1 MRLPA
6 RLLPALTLFACG
18 AAAAADTAYVID
30 KLLVGI
36 HESRDTDSAIIK
48 VVPTG
53 TRLEVLKREGDV
65 ANVSEPGGASGWVDA
80 AYLSADPPAQLRI
93 AELEKAK
100 AALEDQLKHVEQAS
114 RGAAPPAVG
123 APVSDA
129 AGAEIDALTK
139 ENTAL
144 KGKLSDEKLRAETLQ
159 TEVSTLRA
167 QVKSTAVP
175 PDTRLVEL
183 ERSRDDLEQDLED
196 ARVKLSE
203 YAARTS
209 LDDVAAL
216 VPVVLREYAKSVV
229 LLVLVLI
236 AIGFGAGVYVL
247 DLSNRRRHGGFRV

>member
-6 RLLPALTLFACG
+6 RLLPALLLFACG
-18 AAAAADTAYVID
+18 GAVAADTAYVID

-36 HESRDTDSAIIK
+36 HESRDTDSAIVK

-53 TRLEVLKREGDV
+53 TKLGIIKREGDV

-80 AYLSADPPAQLRI
+80 AYLSSEPPAQLRM

-100 AALEDQLKHVEQAS
+100 AALEEQIKHIEQTS
-114 RGAAPPAVG
+114 RGAPPVAG
-123 APVSDA
+123 APVADGAS
-129 AGAEIDALTK
+129 AEIDALTK

-159 TEVSTLRA
+159 TEVSSLRA

-175 PDTRLVEL
+175 PDARLVEL
-183 ERSRDDLEQDLED
+183 ERSRDELEQDLQD
-196 ARVKLSE
+196 AQQKLGE

-209 LDDVAAL
+209 LDDTGAL
-216 VPVVLREYAKSVV
+216 VPVVLREYAKT
-229 LLVLVLI
+229 LILIILVLAGL
-236 AIGFGAGVYVL
+236 GFGAGVYVV
-247 DLSNRRRHGGFRV
+247 DLMNRRRHGGFRI

>member
-1 MRLPA
+1 MRRPA
-6 RLLPALTLFACG
+6 RLLPALLLLACG

-53 TRLEVLKREGDV
+53 TKLDVLKRDGDV

-80 AYLSADPPAQLRI
+80 AYLSAEPPAQVRI

-114 RGAAPPAVG
+114 RGAPAAAG
-123 APVSDA
+123 APVSEA
-129 AGAEIDALTK
+129 ASSEIDALTK

-159 TEVSTLRA
+159 TEVSSLRA

-183 ERSRDDLEQDLED
+183 ERSRDELEQDLED
-196 ARVKLSE
+196 ARAKLAE

-209 LDDVAAL
+209 LDDVGAL
-216 VPVVLREYAKSVV
+216 VPVVLREYAKSLV
-229 LLVLVLI
+229 LLVLVLV
-236 AIGFGAGVYVL
+236 ALGFGAGVYVI
-247 DLSNRRRHGGFRV
+247 DLLNRRRHGGFRV

>member
-6 RLLPALTLFACG
+6 RLLPTLLLFAC
-18 AAAAADTAYVID
+18 ATAVAADTAYVID

-53 TRLEVLKREGDV
+53 TRLEVLKRDGDV

-80 AYLSADPPAQLRI
+80 AYLSAEPPAQVRI
-93 AELEKAK
+93 AELEKIK

-114 RGAAPPAVG
+114 RGAPPVAG
-123 APVSDA
+123 APVSEA
-129 AGAEIDALTK
+129 TGAEIDALTK

-159 TEVSTLRA
+159 TEVSSLRA

-183 ERSRDDLEQDLED
+183 ERSRDDLEQELEE
-196 ARVKLSE
+196 ARAKLTE

-216 VPVVLREYAKSVV
+216 VPVVLREYAKSLV

-236 AIGFGAGVYVL
+236 ALGFGAGVYVL
-247 DLSNRRRHGGFRV
+247 DLQNRRRHGGFRV

>member
-1 MRLPA
+1 MSHR
-6 RLLPALTLFACG
+6 
-18 AAAAADTAYVID
+18 ID

-53 TRLEVLKREGDV
+53 TKLDVLKRDGDV

-80 AYLSADPPAQLRI
+80 AYLSAEPPAQVRI

-114 RGAAPPAVG
+114 RGVPAVAG
-123 APVSDA
+123 APVSEVA
-129 AGAEIDALTK
+129 SSEIDALTK

-159 TEVSTLRA
+159 TEVSSLRA

-183 ERSRDDLEQDLED
+183 ERSRDELEQDLED
-196 ARVKLSE
+196 ARAKLAE
-203 YAARTS
+203 YSARAS
-209 LDDVAAL
+209 LDDVGAL
-216 VPVVLREYAKSVV
+216 VPVVLREYAKSLI
-229 LLVLVLI
+229 LLVLVLV
-236 AIGFGAGVYVL
+236 ALGFGAGVYVI
-247 DLSNRRRHGGFRV
+247 DLLNRRRHGGFRV

>member
-1 MRLPA
+1 MRRPA
-6 RLLPALTLFACG
+6 RLLPALLLLACG

-53 TRLEVLKREGDV
+53 TRLEVLKRDGDV

-80 AYLSADPPAQLRI
+80 AYLSAEPPALVRI

-100 AALEDQLKHVEQAS
+100 AALEDQLKHIEQAS
-114 RGAAPPAVG
+114 RGAPTVAG
-123 APVSDA
+123 APVSEA
-129 AGAEIDALTK
+129 ASSEIDALTK

-159 TEVSTLRA
+159 TEVSSLRA

-175 PDTRLVEL
+175 PDTRLVEM
-183 ERSRDDLEQDLED
+183 ERSRDELEQDLEV
-196 ARVKLSE
+196 ARAKLAE
-203 YAARTS
+203 YAARDS
-209 LDDVAAL
+209 LDDVGAL
-216 VPVVLREYAKSVV
+216 VPVVLREYTKRLI
-229 LLVLVLI
+229 LLVLVLV
-236 AIGFGAGVYVL
+236 ALGFGAGVYVI
-247 DLSNRRRHGGFRV
+247 DLLNRRRHGGFRV